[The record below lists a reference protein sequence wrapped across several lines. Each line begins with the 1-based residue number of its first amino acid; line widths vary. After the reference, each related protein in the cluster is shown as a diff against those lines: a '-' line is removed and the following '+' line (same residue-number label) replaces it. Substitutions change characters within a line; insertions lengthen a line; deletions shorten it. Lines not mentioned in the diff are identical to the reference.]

1 MNAAAVA
8 PVVYERSFAVVAG
21 VLGAVVGSFLNVV
34 IYRLPLGLS
43 VNEPKRSF
51 CPHCRAQIAWHHN
64 VPILGWLGLRGR
76 CASCRAR
83 ISPRYPLVELLTA
96 ALFLAV
102 WLRFDWPLALPLWIF
117 VSLLIAATFI
127 DFDHLIIPDEITL
140 GGTAAGLLCG
150 LAFPRLLGESSPVL
164 GLLWSLVGAAAGFAT
179 LFAVVELGKLAFGK
193 KRVRLEPAADF
204 TWQRCAVP
212 GDGGAE
218 HDDAELRIGAETD
231 RWSDLFLR
239 PKDEFTLE
247 CDRLALAGQE
257 HGRVTL
263 RCFADRLRLGEQ
275 DYPLEGLQAFSGRVR
290 EYVFP
295 REAMGFGDVKFIACI
310 GAFLGWQA
318 VFFTVA
324 AASVIGSVVGLGA
337 LALGPR
343 GREAKLPFGPYLAL
357 GALLWLFA
365 GPALV
370 GAYLR
375 WMHGG
380 L

>member
-1 MNAAAVA
+1 MLAASVIAA
-8 PVVYERSFAVVAG
+8 YEIFFAVTAF
-21 VLGAVVGSFLNVV
+21 VLGAIVGSFLNVV

-51 CPHCRAQIAWHHN
+51 CPSCRAPIAAHHN
-64 VPILGWLGLRGR
+64 VPIFGWLWLRGR
-76 CASCRAR
+76 CAHCQTR
-83 ISPRYPLVELLTA
+83 ISPRYPLIELLTA

-102 WLRFDWPLALPLWIF
+102 WLGFDWLLALPLWIF

-127 DFDHLIIPDEITL
+127 DFDHFIIPDEITL
-140 GGTAAGLLCG
+140 GGTVAGVLCG
-150 LAFPRLLGESSPVL
+150 LGFPRLLGETAPAL
-164 GLLWSLVGAAAGFAT
+164 GLLWSVVGAVVGFAT
-179 LFAVVELGKLAFGK
+179 LLAVVELGKLAFGK
-193 KRVRLEPAADF
+193 KRIRLEPPEDF
-204 TWQRCAVP
+204 TWQSLPVQEQEPAR
-212 GDGGAE
+212 
-218 HDDAELRIGAETD
+218 DAELRIGAETD
-231 RWSDLFLR
+231 RWSELFLR
-239 PKDEFTLE
+239 PKDQFILE
-247 CDRLALAGQE
+247 CDRLVLAGQE
-257 HGRVTL
+257 HENVTL
-263 RCFADRLRLGEQ
+263 RCFADRLQLGKQ
-275 DYPLEGLQAFSGRVR
+275 DYPLAGIEQFSGRVR

-324 AASVIGSVVGLGA
+324 AASVIGSVVGLAA

-370 GAYLR
+370 GGYLR
-375 WMHGG
+375 WVRGG
-380 L
+380 